1 MVEAGADVGRLR
13 AASGPAIAG
22 RSYEVPAELRDE
34 VADVVPETAATTS
47 WGTPAL
53 DLPAG
58 VVAVLRGLGVR
69 DVLVSERDT
78 YTDGDLFSFRR
89 SARTG
94 RFAGVVRP
102 PL

>member
-1 MVEAGADVGRLR
+1 VW
-13 AASGPAIAG
+13 AAIGPAIAG
-22 RSYEVPAELRDE
+22 ESYEVPADLQDE
-34 VADVVPETAATTS
+34 VASAVPQTRTTTS

-58 VVAVLRGLGVR
+58 VTAVLQAAGVEHVTR
-69 DVLVSERDT
+69 LARDT
-78 YTDGDLFSFRR
+78 WTDPALFSYRR

-102 PL
+102 PR